1 MSVVVYFE
9 SHEIN
14 EGVSQ
19 GSLFGLALFL
29 LFIND
34 LPRNIFRSLVNLC
47 VDDTT
52 SYGGTSKIRRN
63 WLIT

>member
-19 GSLFGLALFL
+19 GSLFGLTLFL

>member
-19 GSLFGLALFL
+19 GSLFSLTLFL

>member
-1 MSVVVYFE
+1 MSVVVCFE

-19 GSLFGLALFL
+19 GSLFGLTLFL